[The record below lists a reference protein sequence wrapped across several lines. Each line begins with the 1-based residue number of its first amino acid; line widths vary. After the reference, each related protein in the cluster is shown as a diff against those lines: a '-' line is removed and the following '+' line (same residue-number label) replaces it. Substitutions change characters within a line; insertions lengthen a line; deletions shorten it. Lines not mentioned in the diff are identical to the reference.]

1 MNLELLDIPQL
12 FVTTMLFSL
21 RTLVAFTMLPFFA
34 STLVP
39 STVRV
44 GIALAVIIPVVGARL
59 ELPPPIALEAWP
71 LTLLV
76 VREGC
81 IGLVIGLGFGAFCT
95 GLQAAGEII
104 DHQTGLTFTQNIDP
118 TFGNTVS
125 ITSHFMERVLF
136 AALMSAGIMLVIVDA
151 LYLSYELWPVGQSL
165 PSFER
170 VVPMSLV
177 EQSGRLF
184 SFALLLAGPVLLVLF
199 VIDVSLGMLNR
210 AAPQL
215 GVFNLALSIK
225 PIIGLAVLAFALP
238 MLIDHALLALGEF
251 AKLVTAMILYRS

>member
-1 MNLELLDIPQL
+1 
-12 FVTTMLFSL
+12 
-21 RTLVAFTMLPFFA
+21 
-34 STLVP
+34 
-39 STVRV
+39 
-44 GIALAVIIPVVGARL
+44 
-59 ELPPPIALEAWP
+59 
-71 LTLLV
+71 
-76 VREGC
+76 
-81 IGLVIGLGFGAFCT
+81 
-95 GLQAAGEII
+95 
-104 DHQTGLTFTQNIDP
+104 
-118 TFGNTVS
+118 
-125 ITSHFMERVLF
+125 MERVLF

-251 AKLVTAMILYRS
+251 AKLVRAMILYRS

>member
-12 FVTTMLFSL
+12 FVTAMLFSL

-39 STVRV
+39 TTAQV
-44 GIALAVIIPVVGARL
+44 GIALAAIVPVVGARL

-136 AALMSAGIMLVIVDA
+136 AALMSAGMILVIVDA
-151 LYLSYELWPVGQSL
+151 LYLSYELWPVGQPL

-177 EQSGRLF
+177 QQSGRLF

-225 PIIGLAVLAFALP
+225 PIIGLGVLMFALP
-238 MLIDHALLALGEF
+238 MLIEHALLAFGEF
-251 AKLVTAMILYRS
+251 AKLVRAVILYRS